1 MLAVGLTDTDRMS
14 GLILYYEACHTAG
27 IRPILGVELTEPRLG
42 EVLAAEA
49 RNRCHGMGTGHHRG
63 RHPAT
68 AVDAAE
74 LAPRADG
81 AGSHRRERLVLLARN
96 AEGYAELCDVVT
108 QRHLMA
114 DQFRFEDVFSREW
127 PNMYLLTASPGLL
140 GTLAATPNR
149 QRL

>member
-1 MLAVGLTDTDRMS
+1 
-14 GLILYYEACHTAG
+14 
-27 IRPILGVELTEPRLG
+27 
-42 EVLAAEA
+42 
-49 RNRCHGMGTGHHRG
+49 MGTGHHSG

-81 AGSHRRERLVLLARN
+81 VRSHRRERLVLLARN
-96 AEGYAELCDVVT
+96 AEGYAELYDVVT
-108 QRHLMA
+108 QRYLMA